1 MERSILIHFDNAT
14 GEVRVEAE
22 GFEGLSCLSATQP
35 FEEALGVVEGD
46 AFGNVKDERIFKDE
60 AQTQQLRTTSTHSI
74 RLRQ

>member
-1 MERSILIHFDNAT
+1 MERSVLIHFDSAT
-14 GEVRVEAE
+14 GEVRVEAD

-35 FEEALGVVEGD
+35 FEEALGVVEG
-46 AFGNVKDERIFKDE
+46 ERTFKDE

>member
-1 MERSILIHFDNAT
+1 MERSILIHFDSAT

-35 FEEALGVVEGD
+35 FEEALGVVSESD
-46 AFGNVKDERIFKDE
+46 RIFKE
-60 AQTQQLRTTSTHSI
+60 ESAPQLRTTNSSQT

>member
-14 GEVRVEAE
+14 GEVRVEAK

-46 AFGNVKDERIFKDE
+46 RIYKDE
-60 AQTQQLRTTSTHSI
+60 AQTQQLRTTNSSQI

>member
-22 GFEGLSCLSATQP
+22 GFEGLNCLSATQP
-35 FEEALGVVEGD
+35 FESALGVVSESD
-46 AFGNVKDERIFKDE
+46 RIYKE
-60 AQTQQLRTTSTHSI
+60 ESAPQLRTTNSSQT

>member
-1 MERSILIHFDNAT
+1 MERSILIHFDSAT

-22 GFEGLSCLSATQP
+22 GFQGLSCLEATQP

-46 AFGNVKDERIFKDE
+46 HTYKDE
-60 AQTQQLRTTSTHSI
+60 AQTQQLRNNSTHQT

>member
-35 FEEALGVVEGD
+35 FEEALGVVGD
-46 AFGNVKDERIFKDE
+46 RTFKDE

>member
-1 MERSILIHFDNAT
+1 MERSILIHFDSAT

-46 AFGNVKDERIFKDE
+46 RTFKDE
-60 AQTQQLRTTSTHSI
+60 AQTQQLRTTNSSQT

>member
-1 MERSILIHFDNAT
+1 MIGSVRLIWLHSL

-22 GFEGLSCLSATQP
+22 GFEGVSCLSATQP

-46 AFGNVKDERIFKDE
+46 RIYKE
-60 AQTQQLRTTSTHSI
+60 ESAPQLRTTNSSQT

>member
-1 MERSILIHFDNAT
+1 MERSVLIHFDNAT

-35 FEEALGVVEGD
+35 FESALGVVSESD
-46 AFGNVKDERIFKDE
+46 RIYKE
-60 AQTQQLRTTSTHSI
+60 ESAPQLRTTNSSQT

>member
-14 GEVRVEAE
+14 GEVRVEAK

-46 AFGNVKDERIFKDE
+46 RTYKDE
-60 AQTQQLRTTSTHSI
+60 AQTQQLRTTNSNQT

>member
-1 MERSILIHFDNAT
+1 MERSILIHFDSAT

-22 GFEGLSCLSATQP
+22 GFQGLSCLEATQP

-46 AFGNVKDERIFKDE
+46 RTYKDE
-60 AQTQQLRTTSTHSI
+60 AQTQQLRTTNFHQT

>member
-14 GEVRVEAE
+14 GEVRVEAK

-46 AFGNVKDERIFKDE
+46 RIYKDE
-60 AQTQQLRTTSTHSI
+60 AQTQQLRTTNSSQI
-74 RLRQ
+74 RLCQ

>member
-1 MERSILIHFDNAT
+1 MERSILIHFDKTT

-22 GFEGLSCLSATQP
+22 GFEGMTCLEATQP

-46 AFGNVKDERIFKDE
+46 RTYKLE
-60 AQTQQLRTTSTHSI
+60 AQTQQVRSNSSHQT

>member
-22 GFEGLSCLSATQP
+22 GFEGLNCLSATQP
-35 FEEALGVVEGD
+35 FEEALGVVSESD
-46 AFGNVKDERIFKDE
+46 RTFKNE
-60 AQTQQLRTTSTHSI
+60 AQTQQLRTTNSNQT

>member
-1 MERSILIHFDNAT
+1 MERSVLIHFDNAT

-35 FEEALGVVEGD
+35 FEEALGVVGD
-46 AFGNVKDERIFKDE
+46 RTYKDE
-60 AQTQQLRTTSTHSI
+60 AQTQQLRTTNSSQI

>member
-46 AFGNVKDERIFKDE
+46 RIYKDE
-60 AQTQQLRTTSTHSI
+60 AQTQQLRTTNSNQTH
-74 RLRQ
+74 LRQ

>member
-35 FEEALGVVEGD
+35 FESALGIVG
-46 AFGNVKDERIFKDE
+46 EREFKDE
-60 AQTQQLRTTSTHSI
+60 AQTQQIRTANSSQT